1 MHGKRPR
8 TTVIVLVA
16 ACAALVAAIIAV
28 DSTAHRAR
36 AVTAPPA
43 PAFTLPSL
51 RDPAQQVSLS
61 AYRGRPVIVNFFASW
76 CGPCQRETP
85 LLASFYHAS
94 GGKVVIIGVDA
105 DDKAAAALRFV
116 QAHGVS
122 FPVGF
127 ESTPA
132 VADAYGVSTI
142 GIPETFF
149 LDSRHRIVKRIFG
162 DVTMRQL
169 TAGTALMNS
178 RNAAL
183 ASAAGAAGDQ
193 NRG

>member
-1 MHGKRPR
+1 M
-8 TTVIVLVA
+8 VIVAAA
-16 ACAALVAAIIAV
+16 ACAALVAAVVAV
-28 DSTAHRAR
+28 DSTTHRAA
-36 AVTAPPA
+36 AVTAPAA
-43 PAFTLPSL
+43 PAFALPSL
-51 RDPAQQVSLS
+51 RDPAQQISLS
-61 AYRGRPVIVNFFASW
+61 AYRGRPVILNFFASW

-105 DDKAAAALRFV
+105 DDKAPAARRFL
-116 QAHGVS
+116 QAKGVTY
-122 FPVGF
+122 PVGF

-132 VADAYGVSTI
+132 VADAYGVSAI

-162 DVTMRQL
+162 DVTMKEL

-178 RNAAL
+178 HNAAAV
-183 ASAAGAAGDQ
+183 ASAVGAAGDQ